1 MKNINEVQKSL
12 KKIKGSEVDDLLI
25 RASIKNKPINKN
37 NKSAEAERKEE
48 V

>member
-25 RASIKNKPINKN
+25 RAAIKKKPINN
-37 NKSAEAERKEE
+37 NESKEKDSKEE